1 MGDCVNIF
9 LNAGKDALLPCDRS
23 MCSTVEEQMAT
34 CYSPCMTAQCDW
46 SKSACSDQKKL
57 LGTCPFFDALVLESL
72 EEHATGVSFVE
83 GGSVKGY
90 GRCSKYSCDE
100 STVSTVPYGDEA
112 VVTWFTAQEACE
124 FKGSTLI
131 MTNLSRITGDFAWVG
146 AKAQNAGSGK
156 FIWLD
161 GRNLSRNDPGWLKV
175 GRCGGDCQ
183 QVAEPNGADPDHYRG
198 GSWEL
203 CVAFLAHPEIGIGLW
218 DEACVFQAR
227 KEMFS
232 SISVFCE
239 DGQVL
244 DPQTERVGMLP
255 GKKCVVINDGGEIID
270 DVLSKPDDIPSKPDE
285 ASSKPAWGHCS
296 AKRRLPSSGFQYDLT
311 ALQKLSKIDLATLLT
326 RHPGCGTR
334 PLEVTRN
341 VARSSGG
348 GIYIS
353 GCDKSAERSGRCT
366 LLDTRAD
373 RLSAMQVVFNENH
386 AGLAGG
392 GIFIN
397 CPEISTTCNAVIDA
411 QLHLPKIQGHIV
423 LATGNTADGYGNN
436 IAQAPSRLITSQL
449 VSEYVPG
456 RVVDVLRFAVA
467 LLDEREGY
475 VKGSDTNVNPY
486 QISLAVC
493 PGGSASAAQ
502 GQEGQGMA
510 RFCNLKEQLQSKQVF
525 SLDALKVTSR
535 FT

>member
-1 MGDCVNIF
+1 MGDCINIF

-23 MCSTVEEQMAT
+23 MCSIVEEQMAT
-34 CYSPCMTAQCDW
+34 CYSPCMTARCDW
-46 SKSACSDQKKL
+46 SKSACSDQKEL
-57 LGTCPFFDALVLESL
+57 LGTCPFLDALVLESL

-112 VVTWFTAQEACE
+112 VVTWFTAQAACE
-124 FKGSTLI
+124 SKGSTLI

-146 AKAQNAGSGK
+146 AKAQKAGSGN
-156 FIWLD
+156 FTWLD
-161 GRNLSRNDPGWLKV
+161 GRNLSRSDPGWLKV
-175 GRCGGDCQ
+175 GFCGGDCQ
-183 QVAEPNGADPDHYRG
+183 QVAEPNGADPDFYHG

-203 CVAFLAHPEIGIGLW
+203 CVAYLAHPVVGIGLW
-218 DEACVFQAR
+218 DEACVFEVR
-227 KEMFS
+227 KEMFQ
-232 SISVFCE
+232 SISIFCE

-255 GKKCVVINDGGEIID
+255 GKKCVVINDGGELID
-270 DVLSKPDDIPSKPDE
+270 
-285 ASSKPAWGHCS
+285 SSDGLAKPAWGHCS
-296 AKRRLPSSGFQYDLT
+296 AKRRLPSSGFHYDLT
-311 ALQKLSKIDLATLLT
+311 ALQKLSKLDLATLLT

-334 PLEVTRN
+334 PLEVTEN

-411 QLHLPKIQGHIV
+411 QLHLPKIQGQIIV
-423 LATGNTADGYGNN
+423 AAGNTAHGYGNN
-436 IAQAPSRLITSQL
+436 IAQAPSRLMTSQL

-456 RVVDVLRFAVA
+456 RMVDVLRFAVA

-486 QISLAVC
+486 QISLEVC
-493 PGGSASAAQ
+493 PGGSVSTATAGGSVSTAYAQ
-502 GQEGQGMA
+502 GQEGLGIA
-510 RFCNLKEQLQSKQVF
+510 RSCNLKEQLQSKQVF
-525 SLDALKVTSR
+525 SLDALKVTQP
-535 FT
+535 